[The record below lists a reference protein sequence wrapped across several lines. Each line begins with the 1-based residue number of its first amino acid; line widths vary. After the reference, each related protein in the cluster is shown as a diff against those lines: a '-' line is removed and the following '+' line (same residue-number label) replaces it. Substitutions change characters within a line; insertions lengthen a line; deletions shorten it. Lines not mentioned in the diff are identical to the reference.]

1 MLHANMLAK
10 NMQIEAE
17 RAEGEIIPLVCYSI
31 SLSNQQAKDGEKTSL
46 YSFYRL
52 KLEGRE

>member
-31 SLSNQQAKDGEKTSL
+31 SLSNQQAKDGEKTPL